1 MNVTLKGVL
10 QPSCQILGTTH
21 LLTIKL
27 PSEKLVVNH
36 IFAIAF
42 NGTLIIPTVLLNGV
56 AVITILKSSQPNGKP
71 CYFIILLQSMFDIAV
86 GMLGIPLFIYY
97 LSSSIG
103 GISNCFADSLA
114 RCLIHAPI
122 QGSSITV
129 TAMTLERYI
138 AILHP
143 FSYKTQVTRNRLLK
157 FVSGIVTVEF
167 LVIILSF
174 KSRWFLQIYIILKVT
189 LVFFITAFVYTRIY
203 LVVKKL
209 ARAEKKPND
218 AAAGRNLTKRKVFLQ
233 ELRQARSCFI
243 VVVCFFALSFLP
255 PIVSIL
261 LSKSIHAYK
270 AVAIRIWVFSFTILN
285 SSVNSLI
292 FFWTKTMLKKEA
304 LKILNAA

>member
-1 MNVTLKGVL
+1 
-10 QPSCQILGTTH
+10 
-21 LLTIKL
+21 
-27 PSEKLVVNH
+27 
-36 IFAIAF
+36 
-42 NGTLIIPTVLLNGV
+42 
-56 AVITILKSSQPNGKP
+56 
-71 CYFIILLQSMFDIAV
+71 
-86 GMLGIPLFIYY
+86 MLGIPLFIYY

-103 GISNCFADSLA
+103 GISNCFAASLA
-114 RCLIHAPI
+114 RRLMHAPI
-122 QGSSITV
+122 EGSSITV

-143 FSYKTQVTRNRLLK
+143 FSYKTQVTKNRLLK

-209 ARAEKKPND
+209 ARAQKKQND
-218 AAAGRNLTKRKVFLQ
+218 AAAVMNLTKRKLFFQ
-233 ELRQARSCFI
+233 EIRQARSCFI

-261 LSKSIHAYK
+261 FLTSINAYK
-270 AVAIRIWVFSFTILN
+270 ALAIRI
-285 SSVNSLI
+285 
-292 FFWTKTMLKKEA
+292 
-304 LKILNAA
+304 